1 MAVVPYRV
9 SGRAADQ
16 DLQERLI
23 QIGPHLISIEQASI
37 SSVAFSIAHAP
48 IIHSRIQWVYQRAR
62 GSSDI

>member
-23 QIGPHLISIEQASI
+23 QIVPHLISIEQASI
-37 SSVAFSIAHAP
+37 SSVAFSIAHVSKV
-48 IIHSRIQWVYQRAR
+48 HSRIQWVYHRAI

>member
-37 SSVAFSIAHAP
+37 SSVAFPNAHASTV
-48 IIHSRIQWVYQRAR
+48 HSRIQWVYQRAI
-62 GSSDI
+62 GSSNI